1 MDKLPKIL
9 LFPFMVLVVGLVL
22 ALNLFADLTLP
33 IYKFFKGI
41 KDE

>member
-1 MDKLPKIL
+1 MEKLPKIL
-9 LFPFMVLVVGLVL
+9 LFPFMVLMVVFAL